1 MSSTMEDHLD
11 QISDTVNIVETRS
24 KFSVILAEERAVGR
38 SLAKMAP
45 EVGIPY
51 STLAA
56 FANGK
61 YDGDNVGV
69 ALKIERWLVTRL
81 AQAKNKSTVRRGPGF
96 MRTKTAS
103 RIFEVLEY
111 TQMTPDM
118 SVISGIPGVGKTTAI
133 NAYAA
138 NGSNVWVVTA
148 EPAINT
154 ISALLEMLAEAVGV
168 DYARGSAAVS
178 RALRR
183 KMASTHGLLIVD
195 EAQHLTPLLRDQLRS
210 TVHDAAEIGVALVG
224 NSDLKA
230 QFARERATGKY
241 AQLVSRVGQR
251 LDTTRP
257 FKSDVNLLLDGWGLT
272 GEEAREVALGVAMKP
287 GALRQMG
294 KTLRIAFALAAV
306 RVADEPNAADIE
318 MAWKQLEGTN

>member
-1 MSSTMEDHLD
+1 M
-11 QISDTVNIVETRS
+11 
-24 KFSVILAEERAVGR
+24 
-38 SLAKMAP
+38 
-45 EVGIPY
+45 
-51 STLAA
+51 
-56 FANGK
+56 
-61 YDGDNVGV
+61 
-69 ALKIERWLVTRL
+69 
-81 AQAKNKSTVRRGPGF
+81 
-96 MRTKTAS
+96 
-103 RIFEVLEY
+103 
-111 TQMTPDM
+111 
-118 SVISGIPGVGKTTAI
+118 
-133 NAYAA
+133 
-138 NGSNVWVVTA
+138 WVVTA

>member
-1 MSSTMEDHLD
+1 M
-11 QISDTVNIVETRS
+11 
-24 KFSVILAEERAVGR
+24 
-38 SLAKMAP
+38 
-45 EVGIPY
+45 
-51 STLAA
+51 
-56 FANGK
+56 
-61 YDGDNVGV
+61 
-69 ALKIERWLVTRL
+69 
-81 AQAKNKSTVRRGPGF
+81 
-96 MRTKTAS
+96 
-103 RIFEVLEY
+103 
-111 TQMTPDM
+111 
-118 SVISGIPGVGKTTAI
+118 
-133 NAYAA
+133 
-138 NGSNVWVVTA
+138 
-148 EPAINT
+148 
-154 ISALLEMLAEAVGV
+154 
-168 DYARGSAAVS
+168 
-178 RALRR
+178 
-183 KMASTHGLLIVD
+183 
-195 EAQHLTPLLRDQLRS
+195 
-210 TVHDAAEIGVALVG
+210 VG

>member
-1 MSSTMEDHLD
+1 MSSSLEDHLD
-11 QISDTVNIVETRS
+11 QVGDSVNVPEIRTKFTTIV
-24 KFSVILAEERAVGR
+24 AEERAAGR

-45 EVGIPY
+45 EVGVAY
-51 STLAA
+51 STLSA
-56 FANGK
+56 FAQGN
-61 YDGDNVGV
+61 YQGDNVGV
-69 ALKIERWLVTRL
+69 ALKVTRWLVTRQ
-81 AQAKNKSTVRRGPGF
+81 AQAKNKSTVRRAPGF

-103 RIFEVLEY
+103 QIWEVLEY

-133 NAYAA
+133 QAYAA
-138 NGSNVWVVTA
+138 HGSNVWVVTA

-154 ISALLEMLAEAVGV
+154 ISALLEMLAETVGV

-183 KMASTHGLLIVD
+183 KMQHTNGLLIVD

-210 TVHDAAEIGVALVG
+210 TVHDGAELGVALVG
-224 NSDLKA
+224 NSDLA
-230 QFARERATGKY
+230 TQFARERATGKY

-251 LDTTRP
+251 LNRTRP
-257 FKSDVNLLLDGWGLT
+257 FKSDVELLLEGWGLT
-272 GEEAREVALGVAMKP
+272 GADAREVAIGVAMKP

-294 KTLRIAFALAAV
+294 KTLRIAFGLAAL
-306 RVADEPNAADIE
+306 RSEEEPTAQDIE
-318 MAWKQLEGTN
+318 LAWKQLEGVG